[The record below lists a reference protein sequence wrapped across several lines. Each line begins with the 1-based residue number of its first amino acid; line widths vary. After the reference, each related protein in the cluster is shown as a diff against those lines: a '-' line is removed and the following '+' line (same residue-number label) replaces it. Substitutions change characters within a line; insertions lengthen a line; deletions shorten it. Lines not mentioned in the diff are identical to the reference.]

1 MTSLTTP
8 TQIDGFRVLVLV
20 KSMELY
26 LRHGLKSTRAATP
39 TNMRQWATEYT
50 GVVYPKS
57 RRGLILAYEGLIEWN
72 NARVPELENA
82 R

>member
-26 LRHGLKSTRAATP
+26 LRHGLKSTRAATAVLFAVNAP
-39 TNMRQWATEYT
+39 TTDTNVIARH
-50 GVVYPKS
+50 
-57 RRGLILAYEGLIEWN
+57 RGGDG
-72 NARVPELENA
+72 
-82 R
+82 